1 MFEIK
6 YKNLTFMGHKNDL
19 YGPEILI
26 IVSYFIWLEFYYQS
40 CYISHLIVVEKC
52 LFEAHILYS
61 IILE

>member
-1 MFEIK
+1 
-6 YKNLTFMGHKNDL
+6 MGHKNDL